1 MGGLKKY
8 MPYTFWTMLI
18 GTLAIAGIPGLA
30 GFFSKDEILGH
41 VFFSETT
48 PKIIY
53 VIGMITAFMT
63 AFYMWR
69 LMRLT
74 FFGELRNHHVHPHE
88 SPFSMTVP
96 LIVLAV
102 GSIVA
107 GWPHKAARRLAR
119 AGLPEDGRAPV
130 DMGVEYTLVALA
142 VAAGL
147 GGIALGSRLELKGA
161 WTKVLAN
168 KWYVDEIYDFLF
180 VNGLAKGG
188 GTLMAPLRPEG
199 GRWRRQ
205 RHCVA
210 DPFQCEV
217 PGRLGLLDR

>member
-1 MGGLKKY
+1 
-8 MPYTFWTMLI
+8 
-18 GTLAIAGIPGLA
+18 
-30 GFFSKDEILGH
+30 
-41 VFFSETT
+41 
-48 PKIIY
+48 
-53 VIGMITAFMT
+53 
-63 AFYMWR
+63 
-69 LMRLT
+69 
-74 FFGELRNHHVHPHE
+74 
-88 SPFSMTVP
+88 MTVP
-96 LIVLAV
+96 LIVLAI

-107 GWPHKAARRLAR
+107 GWPHKALDAWL
-119 AGLPEDGRAPV
+119 EPV
-130 DMGVEYTLVALA
+130 FPKMAERHVEVGIEYTLVALA

-199 GRWRRQ
+199 GRRRRQ
-205 RHCVA
+205 RHRVA

-217 PGRLGLLDR
+217 PRRLGLLDR